1 MVWGCMAGTGYE
13 HSVSIEGLID
23 RMKYFDV
30 WKPRLN
36 DSVEKQNLPETWILK
51 QYNEFKLTALVVH
64 GLPLYNS
71 RKQLQSSPQG
81 PEFNSIKPS

>member
-36 DSVEKQNLPETWILK
+36 DSVEKQNLPET
-51 QYNEFKLTALVVH
+51 
-64 GLPLYNS
+64 
-71 RKQLQSSPQG
+71 
-81 PEFNSIKPS
+81 